1 MKYKNNSTIYSM
13 ILASILMSL
22 IIIFDYFLEFIKIF
36 NYSIQVFLIFYA
48 IGILWIKNWQINIF
62 FFISCPIIL
71 FFIEQNPYIINWF
84 QMIYE
89 YFLVF
94 YIFGLFY
101 ILKIIFANIE
111 LKDKNKFLIN
121 VCFIIMF
128 TILIFLK
135 YILHSFA
142 SLTWWGKHF
151 VAAFLFNIPWL
162 VTNLINVA
170 ILIAII
176 HPISWL
182 IYHYQNNQE
191 NYW

>member
-101 ILKIIFANIE
+101 ILKTIFANIE

>member
-1 MKYKNNSTIYSM
+1 
-13 ILASILMSL
+13 
-22 IIIFDYFLEFIKIF
+22 
-36 NYSIQVFLIFYA
+36 
-48 IGILWIKNWQINIF
+48 
-62 FFISCPIIL
+62 
-71 FFIEQNPYIINWF
+71 
-84 QMIYE
+84 MIYE

-101 ILKIIFANIE
+101 ILKIIFVNIE

-191 NYW
+191 NYC

>member
-1 MKYKNNSTIYSM
+1 MKYKNNSTIYSI

-101 ILKIIFANIE
+101 ILKIIFVNIE

-176 HPISWL
+176 YPISWL
-182 IYHYQNNQE
+182 IYYYQNNQE

>member
-101 ILKIIFANIE
+101 ILKIIFVNIE

>member
-1 MKYKNNSTIYSM
+1 MKYKNNSTIYSI

>member
-1 MKYKNNSTIYSM
+1 MKYKNNSTIYS
-13 ILASILMSL
+13 ITLASILMSL

>member
-101 ILKIIFANIE
+101 ILKIIFVNIE

-142 SLTWWGKHF
+142 SLTWWGKHV